1 MRKHLP
7 LLLILLLALVWRL
20 LLWAQPLHLP
30 ANDEQEYIQVARDLL
45 AGRGWVYYESWRW
58 LRAPLYPLFL
68 AGSLWLSGG
77 DLHLA
82 ALPNIALSLGVVVVV
97 YALTR
102 ALTERPGPPLL
113 AASIAALLQTYATFA
128 SLSMSETLFSLLFG
142 LGLLATH
149 HWQRQR
155 SPLLALLAGLLFG
168 LACLT
173 RSAGLV
179 VLPLVAVWMVGVGMA
194 LTPLA
199 PLSRSLREQERGG
212 YDPRYLSHV
221 PPSPVGEA
229 HGRGAG
235 GEGRSASIKGFLP
248 LILLALGAGA
258 VIAPWTL
265 RNCQA
270 YGHCILI
277 ETGGSYNMW
286 AFYEPHE
293 SIEAINQALEAV
305 ANPAERADLANAR
318 GMARLQ
324 EDPSIILRKIPA
336 EWRRIWAV
344 NPIEDRF
351 LMADYYSD
359 PPPALFISALL
370 LDDLLYLL
378 ILVAAPLGLL
388 VVRRQPLA
396 WLFVLWIATFCAATL
411 VTHAEGRYRHFL
423 FLVLIPL
430 AACVYRPSPP
440 NPLSHCVG
448 EGGSN
453 APGCRIPPLP
463 HAGEGLGVRAVT
475 ILLLSALL
483 LALIPALRYY
493 PWDWASSGVVR
504 SLYRA
509 YGDHLLG
516 RAAYEAAED
525 AYRHAL
531 AASPTPDGWIALGDL
546 QRHVGDNEA
555 ALDSYRRAHALRPP
569 YVGASVAWGSLLRD
583 MGQDEAARTAY
594 LGRYLDLQHLVD
606 WSDRMR
612 PSPPT
617 TQIDLGNGLD
627 YGWVGGVYPAE
638 TQGDTSLRWTR
649 GRAWLRLSNPA
660 VGPVILRLRLAAP
673 RPDGQPVPI
682 QICAAAACYS
692 VSIGGAWQTIQIL
705 LPAAPRSP
713 VELRSPTFS
722 APDGRELGVMVD
734 WAGW

>member
-7 LLLILLLALVWRL
+7 LLLILFVALVWRL

-45 AGRGWVYYESWRW
+45 AGRGWVYYDSWRW

-68 AGSLWLSGG
+68 AASLWLSGG

-82 ALPNIALSLGVVVVV
+82 ALPNIGLSLGVVVVV

-113 AASIAALLQTYATFA
+113 AASVAALLQTYATFA
-128 SLSMSETLFSLLFG
+128 SLYMSETLFSLLFG

-155 SPLLALLAGLLFG
+155 SPMLALLAGVLFG

-179 VLPLVAVWMVGVGMA
+179 VLPLVAVWMVWVMNSHRLRA
-194 LTPLA
+194 FVP
-199 PLSRSLREQERGG
+199 SRETAR
-212 YDPRYLSHV
+212 
-221 PPSPVGEA
+221 
-229 HGRGAG
+229 
-235 GEGRSASIKGFLP
+235 P
-248 LILLALGAGA
+248 LILLAFGAGA

-265 RNCQA
+265 RNCHA

-286 AFYEPHE
+286 AFYEPRE
-293 SIEAINQALEAV
+293 NIEEINQALESV

-359 PPPALFISALL
+359 PSPALFLSALI

-378 ILVAAPLGLL
+378 ILVAAPFGLL

-396 WLFVLWIATFCAATL
+396 WLFVLWIVTFCAATL
-411 VTHAEGRYRHFL
+411 FTHAEGRYRHFL

-430 AACVYRPSPP
+430 AASNLRAFAPSRTTIII
-440 NPLSHCVG
+440 LS
-448 EGGSN
+448 
-453 APGCRIPPLP
+453 
-463 HAGEGLGVRAVT
+463 T
-475 ILLLSALL
+475 LL
-483 LALIPALRYY
+483 LALLPALRYY
-493 PWDWASSGVVR
+493 PWDWVSSGVVR

-516 RAAYEAAED
+516 RAEYAAAED

-546 QRHVGDNEA
+546 QRLVGDNAA
-555 ALDSYRRAHALRPP
+555 ALDSYQQAHKLRPP
-569 YVGASVAWGSLLRD
+569 YVGTSVAWGSLLREI
-583 MGQDEAARTAY
+583 GEDEAARTAY

-617 TQIDLGNGLD
+617 PQIDLGNGLD

-649 GRAWLRLSNPA
+649 GKARLRLSSPA
-660 VGPVILRLRLAAP
+660 GGPVILRLRLAAP

-682 QICAAAACYS
+682 RICADAACNS
-692 VSIGGAWQTIQIL
+692 VSIGGAWHTIQIL
-705 LPAAPRSP
+705 LPAAPGSP
-713 VELRSPTFS
+713 VELRSPTFT
-722 APDGRELGVMVD
+722 APDGRELGVMLD
-734 WAGW
+734 WAGM